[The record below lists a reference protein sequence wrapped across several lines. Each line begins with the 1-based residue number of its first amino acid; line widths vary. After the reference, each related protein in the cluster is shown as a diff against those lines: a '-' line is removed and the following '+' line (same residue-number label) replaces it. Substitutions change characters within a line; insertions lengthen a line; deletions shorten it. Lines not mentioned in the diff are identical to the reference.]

1 MDERDLLKH
10 NRAAV
15 DERDSTTSPSNPG
28 DVKSRIASWTGST
41 KDIIAVHTSQ
51 PGFSYGKYVKIV
63 VNNVILD
70 ESTAVA

>member
-1 MDERDLLKH
+1 
-10 NRAAV
+10 
-15 DERDSTTSPSNPG
+15 
-28 DVKSRIASWTGST
+28 VKSRIASWTGST